1 MNRMQHYRNESII
14 RAENDFFK
22 NQKVDTWDYFE
33 ATENRVKKIAEKDKQ
48 VSK

>member
-1 MNRMQHYRNESII
+1 MVRLQHYRNESII
-14 RAENDFFK
+14 RSENNFFK

-33 ATENRVKKIAEKDKQ
+33 ETKIRSKKISEKDKQ